1 MMKWSK
7 QQQACIEHK
16 NHPIIVSASAGAGK
30 TAVLTERIVKRCLK
44 DKIDLNR
51 ILALTFTAAAASEM
65 KDRVYQRL
73 LKAKLDNQS
82 DSHRIDYQLT
92 LLQEAQ
98 ISTIHSFCL
107 NIIKKYGYLI
117 GFDQQRANRLFSDV
131 ALKQLKNEAFNL
143 TLVSLTT
150 DQLNHLTT
158 YFSNKPCTY
167 DSFQQT
173 LTSLLDQ
180 ANNQCNPIQSIKD
193 IASSYPTIQSLAQL
207 DSATLNKYAS
217 IFDHYLPLLKS
228 NLKQIHN
235 GVSENYFTKNKA
247 KMDALTEYLNS
258 IETAVNDK
266 DYEQVENLYRY
277 TYPGNLSIPKDPAN
291 LIEKQR
297 LKAFN
302 QLMDNLINS
311 TAPSALINDMNQLH
325 ILANDLSNAL
335 LAYYTYFNQVKEKA
349 NGIDFNDMEYFAFKI
364 LDENPSVATY
374 YQNYYQEICVDE
386 FQDTSIRQNAIIE
399 HICNGKNIFRVGDVK
414 QSIYR
419 FRQASPELMKSLMED
434 NANELIVLEENYRSS
449 ASIID
454 FTNHLFTQL
463 LNIGLPNNQ
472 YLNQDIVSPGTQNQK
487 DSYQPIEFYG
497 MDSEAFKALNLTNS
511 NQNKAECIAGLIQQY
526 RNNSP
531 FTHYKDY
538 CILVRSHGAMHYLK
552 ETFDQLNIP
561 YKMDLKSGFSGNAFI
576 QTLRAMFAL
585 MLDFNDQ
592 LALYTVL
599 ASPYYLY
606 SVQDLYDH
614 KVNSNAKVIQDYDEL
629 KAFIHQ
635 CKTFQNKGIS
645 ALLSQCLCFKSIY
658 QRLTREDR
666 FNVDYLMQSLV
677 TNNITTIPQVLQLLD
692 KSLDQDSSEILSVG
706 KDDDVVTVMTIHQSK
721 GLQFPCVILWSDSSN
736 SNPENKS
743 LINWDNQFNVGLKA
757 LYLPTR
763 LTHSSLVYTYNDIT
777 NQAQD
782 LAERLRLLYVA
793 ITRAKEK
800 LLIVDMLKDV
810 PDVHPYQ
817 LSDIYLRKGFT
828 YDILSTCITN
838 NLFQLKRLFQP
849 LTPLTNT
856 LQSMKG
862 YPIIHYHAKP
872 LNLTIKTASEHDIL
886 SEDLLK
892 DSHGALEYG
901 TFLHDALQFLD
912 FSQINDEQLQAYN
925 ARLTKPMRVQL
936 CKAKDTL
943 LSFGKE
949 KAITSWL
956 KEYPF
961 IYRNESIFTTG
972 SIDLIGLS
980 KSSIYIIDYKTTSD
994 TIDNLKA
1001 MYTKQLNYYQSII
1014 TKAYPDYKIECY
1026 IYSFKH
1032 DCMIQNHNHP

>member
-16 NHPIIVSASAGAGK
+16 DHPIIVSASAGAGK

-82 DSHRIDYQLT
+82 DSHRIDHQLT

-497 MDSEAFKALNLTNS
+497 MDSDAFKALNLTNS

-531 FTHYKDY
+531 FIHYKDY

-856 LQSMKG
+856 VQSMKG

-872 LNLTIKTASEHDIL
+872 LNLTIRTASEHDIL

-1032 DCMIQNHNHP
+1032 DCMIQI

>member
-16 NHPIIVSASAGAGK
+16 DHPIIVSASAGAGK

-82 DSHRIDYQLT
+82 DSHRIDHQLT

-143 TLVSLTT
+143 TLISLTT

-856 LQSMKG
+856 VQSIKG

-872 LNLTIKTASEHDIL
+872 LNLTIRTASEHDIL

-1032 DCMIQNHNHP
+1032 DCMIQI

>member
-16 NHPIIVSASAGAGK
+16 DHPIIVSASAGAGK

-82 DSHRIDYQLT
+82 DSHRIDHQLT

-497 MDSEAFKALNLTNS
+497 MDSDAFKALNLTNS

-531 FTHYKDY
+531 FTHCKDY

-856 LQSMKG
+856 VQSIKG

-872 LNLTIKTASEHDIL
+872 LNLTIRTASEHDIL

-901 TFLHDALQFLD
+901 TYLHDALQFLD

-1032 DCMIQNHNHP
+1032 DCMIQI

>member
-16 NHPIIVSASAGAGK
+16 DHPIIVSASAGAGK

-82 DSHRIDYQLT
+82 DSHRIDHQLT

-531 FTHYKDY
+531 FIHYKDY

-856 LQSMKG
+856 VQSMKG

-872 LNLTIKTASEHDIL
+872 LNLTIRTASEHDIL

-1032 DCMIQNHNHP
+1032 DCMIQI

>member
-16 NHPIIVSASAGAGK
+16 DHPIIVSASAGAGK

-82 DSHRIDYQLT
+82 DSHRIDHQLT

-297 LKAFN
+297 LNAFN

-838 NLFQLKRLFQP
+838 NLFQLKRLSRP

-912 FSQINDEQLQAYN
+912 FCQINDELLQAYN

-1032 DCMIQNHNHP
+1032 DCMIQI

>member
-16 NHPIIVSASAGAGK
+16 DHPIIVSASAGAGK

-82 DSHRIDYQLT
+82 DSHRIDHQLT

-143 TLVSLTT
+143 TLISLTT

-258 IETAVNDK
+258 IETAVTDK

-856 LQSMKG
+856 VQSIKG

-1032 DCMIQNHNHP
+1032 DCMIQI

>member
-16 NHPIIVSASAGAGK
+16 DHPIIVSASAGAGK

-82 DSHRIDYQLT
+82 DSHRIDHQLT

-258 IETAVNDK
+258 IETAVTDK

-497 MDSEAFKALNLTNS
+497 MDSDAFKALNLTNS

-872 LNLTIKTASEHDIL
+872 LNLTIRTASEHDIL

-1032 DCMIQNHNHP
+1032 DCMIQI

>member
-16 NHPIIVSASAGAGK
+16 DHPIIVSASAGAGK

-82 DSHRIDYQLT
+82 DSHRIDHQLT

-258 IETAVNDK
+258 IETAVTDK

-856 LQSMKG
+856 AQSIKG

-872 LNLTIKTASEHDIL
+872 LNLTIRTASEHDIL

-1032 DCMIQNHNHP
+1032 DCMIQI

>member
-16 NHPIIVSASAGAGK
+16 DHPIIVSASAGAGK

-82 DSHRIDYQLT
+82 DSHRIDHQLT

-247 KMDALTEYLNS
+247 KMVALTEYLNS
-258 IETAVNDK
+258 IETAVTDK

-872 LNLTIKTASEHDIL
+872 LNLTIRTASEHDIL

-1032 DCMIQNHNHP
+1032 DCMIQI

>member
-16 NHPIIVSASAGAGK
+16 DHPIIVSASAGAGK

-82 DSHRIDYQLT
+82 DSHRIDHQLT

-235 GVSENYFTKNKA
+235 GVSENYFTKNKT

-1032 DCMIQNHNHP
+1032 DCMIQI

>member
-16 NHPIIVSASAGAGK
+16 DHPIIVSASAGAGK

-82 DSHRIDYQLT
+82 DSHRIDHQLT

-235 GVSENYFTKNKA
+235 GVSENYFTKNKT

-258 IETAVNDK
+258 IETAVTDK

-472 YLNQDIVSPGTQNQK
+472 YLDQDIVSPGTQNQK

-856 LQSMKG
+856 VQSIKG

-1026 IYSFKH
+1026 IYSFKR
-1032 DCMIQNHNHP
+1032 DCMIQI

>member
-16 NHPIIVSASAGAGK
+16 DHPIIVSASAGAGK

-82 DSHRIDYQLT
+82 DSHRIDHQLT

-497 MDSEAFKALNLTNS
+497 MDSDAFKALNLTNS

-531 FTHYKDY
+531 FIHYKDY

-1032 DCMIQNHNHP
+1032 DCMIQI

>member
-16 NHPIIVSASAGAGK
+16 DHPIIVSASAGAGK

-82 DSHRIDYQLT
+82 DSHRIDHQLT

-497 MDSEAFKALNLTNS
+497 MDSDAFKALNLTNS

-692 KSLDQDSSEILSVG
+692 KSLDQDSTEILSVG

-856 LQSMKG
+856 LQSIKG

-1032 DCMIQNHNHP
+1032 DCMIQI

>member
-16 NHPIIVSASAGAGK
+16 DHPIIVSASAGAGK

-82 DSHRIDYQLT
+82 DSHRIDHQLT

-235 GVSENYFTKNKA
+235 GVSENYFTKNKT

-258 IETAVNDK
+258 IETAVTDK

-585 MLDFNDQ
+585 MLDFKDQ

-856 LQSMKG
+856 VQSIKG

-872 LNLTIKTASEHDIL
+872 LNLTIRTASEHDIL

-1032 DCMIQNHNHP
+1032 DCMIQI

>member
-16 NHPIIVSASAGAGK
+16 DHPIIVSASAGAGK

-82 DSHRIDYQLT
+82 DSHRIDHQLT

-497 MDSEAFKALNLTNS
+497 MDSDAFKALNLTNS

-1032 DCMIQNHNHP
+1032 DCMIQI

>member
-16 NHPIIVSASAGAGK
+16 DHPIIVSASAGAGK

-82 DSHRIDYQLT
+82 DSHRIDHQLT

-193 IASSYPTIQSLAQL
+193 IASSYPTIQSLDQL

-235 GVSENYFTKNKA
+235 GVSENYFTKNKT

-497 MDSEAFKALNLTNS
+497 MDSDAFKALNLTNS

-531 FTHYKDY
+531 FIHYKDY

-585 MLDFNDQ
+585 MLNFNDQ

-856 LQSMKG
+856 VQSMKG

-872 LNLTIKTASEHDIL
+872 LNLTIRTASEHDIL

-1032 DCMIQNHNHP
+1032 DCMIQI

>member
-16 NHPIIVSASAGAGK
+16 DHPIIVSASAGAGK

-82 DSHRIDYQLT
+82 DSHRIDHQLT

-235 GVSENYFTKNKA
+235 GVSENYFTKNKT

-666 FNVDYLMQSLV
+666 FNVDYLMQSLL

-856 LQSMKG
+856 VQSMKG

-925 ARLTKPMRVQL
+925 ERLTKPMRVQL

-1032 DCMIQNHNHP
+1032 DCMIQI

>member
-16 NHPIIVSASAGAGK
+16 DHPIIVSASAGAGK

-82 DSHRIDYQLT
+82 DSHRIDHQLT

-235 GVSENYFTKNKA
+235 GVSENYFTKNKT

-258 IETAVNDK
+258 IETAVTDK

-912 FSQINDEQLQAYN
+912 FCQINDELLQAYN

-1032 DCMIQNHNHP
+1032 DCMIQI

>member
-16 NHPIIVSASAGAGK
+16 DHPIIVSASAGAGK

-82 DSHRIDYQLT
+82 DSHRIDHQLT

-158 YFSNKPCTY
+158 YFSNKPCAY

-235 GVSENYFTKNKA
+235 GVSENYFTKNKT

-258 IETAVNDK
+258 IETAVTDK

-666 FNVDYLMQSLV
+666 FNVDYLMQSLL

-856 LQSMKG
+856 VQSIKG

-912 FSQINDEQLQAYN
+912 FSQINGEQLQAYN

-1032 DCMIQNHNHP
+1032 DCMIQI

>member
-16 NHPIIVSASAGAGK
+16 DHPIIVSASAGAGK

-82 DSHRIDYQLT
+82 DSHRIDHQLT

-143 TLVSLTT
+143 TLISLTT

-585 MLDFNDQ
+585 MLNFNDQ

-856 LQSMKG
+856 VQSMKG

-872 LNLTIKTASEHDIL
+872 LNLTIRTASEHDIL

-1032 DCMIQNHNHP
+1032 DCMIQI

>member
-16 NHPIIVSASAGAGK
+16 DHPIIVSASAGAGK

-82 DSHRIDYQLT
+82 DSHRIDHQLT

-856 LQSMKG
+856 VQSMKG
-862 YPIIHYHAKP
+862 YPIIHYHAKL
-872 LNLTIKTASEHDIL
+872 LNLTIRTASEHDIL

-1032 DCMIQNHNHP
+1032 DCMIQI

>member
-16 NHPIIVSASAGAGK
+16 DHPIIVSASAGAGK

-82 DSHRIDYQLT
+82 DSHRIDHQLT

-585 MLDFNDQ
+585 MLNFNDQ

-692 KSLDQDSSEILSVG
+692 KSLDQDSTEILSVG

-856 LQSMKG
+856 VQSMKG

-872 LNLTIKTASEHDIL
+872 LNLTIRTASEHDIL

-1032 DCMIQNHNHP
+1032 DCMIQI